1 MFCHYDSML
10 SMNDVTTLS
19 LAVFRLNGA
28 LIAAGNRLTAPL
40 GLTSARW
47 QVMGAISLAGAP
59 QTVARI
65 ARAMGLARQS
75 VQRLAD
81 QLAKDGVVAFAD
93 NPDDRRA
100 RLVSLTPRGEALF
113 ARIMGEW
120 NALAEQLAA
129 GRDVAAWR
137 GAVATL
143 EYLRTGLEKT
153 R

>member
-1 MFCHYDSML
+1 ML
-10 SMNDVTTLS
+10 LMDDITGLALS
-19 LAVFRLNGA
+19 IFRLHGA

-65 ARAMGLARQS
+65 ARAMGLTRQS
-75 VQRLAD
+75 VQRVTDA
-81 QLAKDGVVAFAD
+81 LAKDGVVAFAD

-100 RLVSLTPRGEALF
+100 RLVSLTPHGAALY
-113 ARIMGEW
+113 AQVMTRW
-120 NALAEQLAA
+120 DALALRLAV
-129 GRDVAAWR
+129 GRSAAEWQ
-137 GAVATL
+137 ATAAAL
-143 EYLRTGLEKT
+143 DAMQTVLEKT